1 LLSAGALDTTFG
13 NGGEV
18 IAPVSSVLGDFDR
31 GMAVQADGKILVAGL
46 LTSTSGSGKNAVTR
60 SNFAVVRY
68 NVDGT
73 LDSSFSGGTVS
84 TPVGLGDATPWAIAV
99 QNDGKVVVVGSAVYA
114 KKGSNTYGAVAV
126 VRYNS
131 NGTLDSGFGSG
142 GIVLTAGPDVGYAV
156 SIDGSGKIVV
166 GGESAPGDFTLVRY
180 NTGGTLDTTFGSAHT
195 GIVVTPNFGGGEDIA
210 HALAIQP
217 DGNIVLAG
225 DSTSSTTAIAV
236 ARYHADGT
244 PDTSFNGNGLVWGL
258 SPAGF
263 TDARGRGVVVQNTGG
278 IVVSGLTYNGTYG
291 TLLVRLVGSG
301 PTAGQVDTT
310 FGGSNTG
317 YALGD
322 PNGPAGTA
330 RRIVQAPDGDLLTAG
345 TTGVNNQNATWQAD
359 VRAYLPNGTP
369 DTTFGVAGMAA
380 APHFASGYYE
390 MGWGVAVEPDG
401 KVVLAGKT
409 GPVGGSA
416 AYPCLARFLPPNTKI
431 GSFTATQA
439 SAGSPVAF
447 TAWTIMDSNPTA
459 TITQVAFYYLDSNN
473 NPVLVNYG
481 TQSSGVWTLS
491 AALTTGSYKFFAV
504 AQDSN
509 GALSDPSP
517 TVTLTV
523 Q

>member
-1 LLSAGALDTTFG
+1 
-13 NGGEV
+13 
-18 IAPVSSVLGDFDR
+18 
-31 GMAVQADGKILVAGL
+31 
-46 LTSTSGSGKNAVTR
+46 
-60 SNFAVVRY
+60 
-68 NVDGT
+68 
-73 LDSSFSGGTVS
+73 
-84 TPVGLGDATPWAIAV
+84 
-99 QNDGKVVVVGSAVYA
+99 
-114 KKGSNTYGAVAV
+114 V

-142 GIVLTAGPDVGYAV
+142 GIVLTNVTSGSDVGFAV
-156 SIDGSGKIVV
+156 SIDGNGKIVV
-166 GGESAPGDFTLVRY
+166 GGESAPGNFTLVRY

-195 GIVVTPNFGGGEDIA
+195 GIVVTPNFGGGADEGN
-210 HALAIQP
+210 ALAIQP

-225 DSTSSTTAIAV
+225 TSTSSTTTIAV

-244 PDTSFNGNGLVWGL
+244 PDTSFNGTGLVWGL
-258 SPAGF
+258 SPAGLSPAGN
-263 TDARGRGVVVQNTGG
+263 TEARGVVVESTGG
-278 IVVSGLTYNGTYG
+278 IVVSGYTYNGTYG

-322 PNGPAGTA
+322 PNGPAGTF
-330 RRIVQAPDGDLLTAG
+330 RRIIQAPNGDLLTAG

-369 DTTFGVAGMAA
+369 DTTFGVGGMAT

-390 MGWGVAVEPDG
+390 MGWGVGVEPDG

-416 AYPCLARFLPPNTKI
+416 AYPCLARFLPPDTKI

-439 SAGSPVAF
+439 SAGSPVTF
-447 TAWTIMDSNPTA
+447 TAWNIVDSNPTA

-473 NPVLVNYG
+473 IPC
-481 TQSSGVWTLS
+481 S
-491 AALTTGSYKFFAV
+491 
-504 AQDSN
+504 
-509 GALSDPSP
+509 
-517 TVTLTV
+517 
-523 Q
+523 